1 MVTKAAADGYTLLMV
16 SPPNVINATLYE
28 KLHFNFLRDIAAV
41 GPIARVANVL
51 EVNPSLPIKS
61 VPDFIGNAKANPGK
75 ISFASA
81 GIGSSQHLSGEMF
94 KMMAGIDMVHVPYRG
109 AAPALTDLLGGQVQ
123 AMFDNVSSSIEHIRA
138 GKLRALAVTTARR
151 SEVLPDLPT
160 IADFL
165 PGYEAS
171 VVNGVGA
178 PKSTPVEIVE
188 QLNKEING
196 ALGDARIRAALAD
209 LGSTPLP
216 ISPSE
221 YEKMLSDETEKWA
234 KVIRAANIEP
244 E

>member
-1 MVTKAAADGYTLLMV
+1 M
-16 SPPNVINATLYE
+16 
-28 KLHFNFLRDIAAV
+28 HFNFLRDIAAV

-138 GKLRALAVTTARR
+138 GKLRVLAVTTARR

-178 PKSTPVEIVE
+178 PKSTPVQIVE

-196 ALGDARIRAALAD
+196 ALGDARISLVGMLPAA
-209 LGSTPLP
+209 TPEQPWL
-216 ISPSE
+216 ISAQLRFQFRLRNT
-221 YEKMLSDETEKWA
+221 K
-234 KVIRAANIEP
+234 RC
-244 E
+244 

>member
-138 GKLRALAVTTARR
+138 GKLRVLAVTTARR

-178 PKSTPVEIVE
+178 PKSTPVQIVE

-196 ALGDARIRAALAD
+196 ALGDARIRTALAD

-221 YEKMLSDETEKWA
+221 YQKMLSDETEKWA